1 MPGTPVEPT
10 SRGPYDPT
18 PEQRVSGLEEDMREV
33 GGIGSRFEA
42 SVADCRQTVTRIAA
56 TPTVTLPHL
65 ATKAQRKAKPGKAYL
80 AGLLAM
86 PITADAA
93 GPAARVIL
101 E

>member
-1 MPGTPVEPT
+1 
-10 SRGPYDPT
+10 
-18 PEQRVSGLEEDMREV
+18 MREV

-56 TPTVTLPHL
+56 PLTVRRIAAPPTAMLPHL
-65 ATKAQRKAKPGKAYL
+65 ATKVQCKAKPGKAYP

-93 GPAARVIL
+93 GPAARAIL